1 MRKSGRFDT
10 VILLAKEVKI
20 YEKLI
25 INTNSLM
32 CPAISHAVDLMTLF
46 EISYS

>member
-1 MRKSGRFDT
+1 MRKSDGFDT
-10 VILLAKEVKI
+10 VILLAKEKI

-32 CPAISHAVDLMTLF
+32 CPAISHAVGLMTLF
-46 EISYS
+46 EISHS